1 MRTGPVPTRG
11 ARGRDVEATHTVTTP
26 AARGRLGPW
35 PGRPA
40 RGVGRRH
47 RRWSRVRLA
56 LDPCARPHGEAPPAA
71 PASWEPPWDGRA
83 CGPGQ
88 AGARR
93 MSADK
98 AAVMSWWLQ
107 SQYEERLAG
116 AAGATQPPVWLSPGS
131 GHPPAVLRRES
142 AGDEPR
148 LCAPPLRTPG
158 YLWKQT
164 LEATRRGFVSYPA

>member
-1 MRTGPVPTRG
+1 
-11 ARGRDVEATHTVTTP
+11 
-26 AARGRLGPW
+26 
-35 PGRPA
+35 
-40 RGVGRRH
+40 
-47 RRWSRVRLA
+47 
-56 LDPCARPHGEAPPAA
+56 
-71 PASWEPPWDGRA
+71 
-83 CGPGQ
+83 
-88 AGARR
+88 

>member
-1 MRTGPVPTRG
+1 
-11 ARGRDVEATHTVTTP
+11 
-26 AARGRLGPW
+26 
-35 PGRPA
+35 
-40 RGVGRRH
+40 
-47 RRWSRVRLA
+47 
-56 LDPCARPHGEAPPAA
+56 
-71 PASWEPPWDGRA
+71 
-83 CGPGQ
+83 
-88 AGARR
+88 

-131 GHPPAVLRRES
+131 GHPPSLAS
-142 AGDEPR
+142 APT
-148 LCAPPLRTPG
+148 APPHPLPLRTPG

>member
-1 MRTGPVPTRG
+1 M
-11 ARGRDVEATHTVTTP
+11 VTTP

-35 PGRPA
+35 PGHPA
-40 RGVGRRH
+40 RGVGPRH

-93 MSADK
+93 ASADK

-116 AAGATQPPVWLSPGS
+116 AAGATQPPVWLSPAS
-131 GHPPAVLRRES
+131 GHPPPTPPTPCPFAPLGICGNKPWKLPDEDLLVTQREGFRGQES
-142 AGDEPR
+142 NSFPEKTKPSGR
-148 LCAPPLRTPG
+148 GPG
-158 YLWKQT
+158 GL
-164 LEATRRGFVSYPA
+164 P